1 MRHRYANKKLNRD
14 SGHRQSLFKNL
25 IKSLINNE
33 EIKTTESKAKAVRG
47 LFEKLVTKG
56 KEQTLHSRRLVHAF
70 LQDKNTVNKLFDKLA
85 PLFKER
91 KGGYT
96 RIIRLGERKG
106 DQAMMV
112 RLELVEKS
120 AKETPKSDK
129 EVEAKK
135 KTKAEKGVV
144 NRLKKTVKSK
154 TNKKK

>member
-1 MRHRYANKKLNRD
+1 MRHGYANKKLNRD

-56 KEQTLHSRRLVHAF
+56 KDQTLHSRRLVHAF
-70 LQDKNTVNKLFDKLA
+70 LQDKNAVSKLFDKLA
-85 PLFKER
+85 PLFKDR

-96 RIIRLGERKG
+96 RIVRLGERKG

-112 RLELVEKS
+112 RLELVEKPV
-120 AKETPKSDK
+120 KETLKSDK
-129 EVEAKK
+129 ETEVKK
-135 KTKAEKGVV
+135 KIEPKKNMV
-144 NRLKKTVKSK
+144 NRLKKRVKNK
-154 TNKKK
+154 TNLKK